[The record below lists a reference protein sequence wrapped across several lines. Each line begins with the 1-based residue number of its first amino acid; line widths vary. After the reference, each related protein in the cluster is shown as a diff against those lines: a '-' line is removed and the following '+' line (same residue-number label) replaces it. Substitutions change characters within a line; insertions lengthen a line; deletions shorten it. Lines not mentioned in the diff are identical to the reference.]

1 MINETVTILGRR
13 KGFGSEKASRVG
25 TIILSSPRVFTV
37 YLDETLLKE
46 SLELYPHFKGK
57 LGLTDV
63 SSLVV
68 MKKYGVKEIFSHDR
82 DFESVPDVTRRER
95 AFRSIH

>member
-1 MINETVTILGRR
+1 MLNETVTILGRR

-37 YLDETLLKE
+37 YLDEALLKE
-46 SLELYPHFKGK
+46 SLGLYPRFKGK
-57 LGLTDV
+57 LGMTDV

-68 MKKYGVKEIFSHDR
+68 MKKYGVKEIFSHDK
-82 DFESVPDVTRRER
+82 DFESVPNVTRRE
-95 AFRSIH
+95 STY